1 MYATQVLVRIE
12 AGHED
17 EARQGLVGQV
27 LPRIKGSPG
36 FVAGYWFAPDGNT
49 GSSVVLWATKQHAE
63 AMAAQVQPGSHPSPA
78 VTIERVEVREVIESI

>member
-17 EARQGLVGQV
+17 EARQSLVGQV
-27 LPRIKGSPG
+27 LPRIKGLPG
-36 FVAGYWFAPDGNT
+36 FVAGYWFAQEGNT
-49 GSSVVLWATKQHAE
+49 GSSVVLWATKQDAE
-63 AMAAQVQPGSHPSPA
+63 AMAAQVQPGSHPAAA